1 MLPSAE
7 PVSPAAHRDMVW
19 APEQEEFAIFSET
32 TTVAADSPQI
42 HRFLVVVTSP
52 YQKPS

>member
-19 APEQEEFAIFSET
+19 APQQEEFATS

-42 HRFLVVVTSP
+42 HKFLVVVTCP